1 MFENVTYASNPG
13 LLARVT
19 LSVSQAIRITRLNMF
34 KARLN
39 RFLFRCCLFNWFYFY
54 AQEKV

>member
-39 RFLFRCCLFNWFYFY
+39 RFLFRCCS
-54 AQEKV
+54 